1 MPSHQGLGR
10 SYVKVDG
17 DLTYADGRAGSA
29 VIRLGEGGS
38 ELSIVRPSTVRLN
51 ARIAARLNPQSDEQI
66 RRTKRT
72 EKPFWHLER
81 ARIGDSQDVPIE
93 VIVNGQSVARKTI
106 TANGQLQDVSFEIG
120 IERSSWVALRI
131 LPSLHTNPIWVR
143 VADKPVRASQRS
155 IEWCLLGV
163 DRCWSQKQRFIA
175 PAELAQARSD
185 YDHARRVYRQRL
197 AEADVP

>member
-81 ARIGDSQDVPIE
+81 ARIGDSQDV
-93 VIVNGQSVARKTI
+93 
-106 TANGQLQDVSFEIG
+106 SFEIG

-185 YDHARRVYRQRL
+185 YDHARRVYWQRL